1 MGERAILVTLGDR
14 VDLTVNARARRLA
27 AAVEALRATDPRFG
41 RSVPAAASVL
51 VPFDPLAL
59 DIDDAA
65 TIVERLADEADSTV
79 STEATDSEE
88 EGLRPPPI
96 DIDVRYGGPDGPD
109 LADVAAAHG
118 LTAADVVELHAGSI
132 WTALFLGFAPGFAY
146 LGPLPA
152 ELATPRRAT
161 PRERVPTGSVA
172 IGGDQTAV
180 FPFAMPSGWQ
190 IIGRAEVSIWDLGRA
205 QPNLIGPG
213 DRVRFVPVR

>member
-14 VDLTVNARARRLA
+14 VDLAVNARARRLA
-27 AAVEALRATDPRFG
+27 AAIEALRSTDPRFG
-41 RSVPAAASVL
+41 RSIPAAASIL
-51 VPFDPLAL
+51 VPFDPLTL
-59 DIDDAA
+59 DTDDAA
-65 TIVERLADEADSTV
+65 KIVSRLADEADSTDP
-79 STEATDSEE
+79 TEAIDSAARDV
-88 EGLRPPPI
+88 LTRRPI
-96 DIDVRYGGPDGPD
+96 DIPVHYGGADGPD
-109 LADVAAAHG
+109 LADVAAAHS
-118 LTAADVVELHAGSI
+118 LTSAHVVELHAGST

-146 LGPLPA
+146 LGPLTP

-205 QPNLIGPG
+205 QPNLISPG
-213 DRVRFVPVR
+213 DRVRFVPR